1 MTPNPRQAQLLAE
14 VRSRGSV
21 SVEALAEQF
30 DVTLQTVRRD
40 VKLLADAGLLAR
52 FHGGV
57 RTAGSTTENITY
69 RQRQQL
75 NDGAKQRIAEAVA
88 RQVPEGCSL
97 ILNIG
102 TTTEAIA
109 RALLQHKGLRVITN
123 NLNVAAILADNA
135 DCEVIVAGGLVRSRD
150 RGIVGEATV
159 DFIRQFRVDI
169 GLIGIS
175 GIEADGTLRDYDYRE
190 VKVARAIVDHSREVW
205 LAADH
210 SKFNRPAMVELAR
223 LDQVDLLFT
232 DRDPPEPFP
241 RLLAEAGVQCVVS
254 DPPQAPSAP
263 PPRGRAQRPGGAG
276 SAGAA

>member
-14 VRSRGSV
+14 VRNRGSV

-57 RTAGSTTENITY
+57 RVPSSTTENIEY
-69 RQRQQL
+69 LQRQML
-75 NDGAKQRIAEAVA
+75 NETAKQRIARRVAAAV
-88 RQVPEGCSL
+88 PMGCSL
-97 ILNIG
+97 IINIG

-109 RALLQHKGLRVITN
+109 RELLHHRGLRVITN
-123 NLNVAAILADNA
+123 NLNVAAILSDNP

-150 RGIVGEATV
+150 RGIIGEVTV
-159 DFIRQFRVDI
+159 EFMRQFKVDI

-175 GIEADGTLRDYDYRE
+175 GIESDGTLRDYDYHE
-190 VKVARAIVDHSREVW
+190 VNVAKAIIEHSREVW

-223 LDQVDLLFT
+223 LAQIDMLFT
-232 DRDPPEPFP
+232 DAAPPAPFP
-241 RLLAEAGVQCVVS
+241 ALLADAGVQLAVADEDS
-254 DPPQAPSAP
+254 
-263 PPRGRAQRPGGAG
+263 RP
-276 SAGAA
+276 